1 MLAYIKIYRYKI
13 FYIYY
18 HCKQHTN
25 SNEKDSED
33 EVIYSKFFYA
43 PHQSLNQITDLPA
56 ENLVCMFIN
65 NKLMDDYMLNIF
77 VKNGNTA
84 DDFINNKTIVTL
96 DIINDMQDK
105 VFHGIKSYELES
117 LKNYL
122 SDGWMCFYSSSHYFN
137 GFKKKN
143 KYFVSYIYDNKF
155 DNAII
160 ECENNMPFNECMT
173 FDKRI
178 KYIENE
184 LQARLHSIVKI
195 INITAIREE

>member
-1 MLAYIKIYRYKI
+1 
-13 FYIYY
+13 
-18 HCKQHTN
+18 
-25 SNEKDSED
+25 
-33 EVIYSKFFYA
+33 
-43 PHQSLNQITDLPA
+43 
-56 ENLVCMFIN
+56 
-65 NKLMDDYMLNIF
+65 MDDYMLNVF
-77 VKNGNTA
+77 VQNGNA
-84 DDFINNKTIVTL
+84 A
-96 DIINDMQDK
+96 NDMQDK

-160 ECENNMPFNECMT
+160 ECENNMPL
-173 FDKRI
+173 DKCI

-184 LQARLHSIVKI
+184 LQARLHSMTKI
-195 INITAIREE
+195 INITMIREE

>member
-1 MLAYIKIYRYKI
+1 
-13 FYIYY
+13 
-18 HCKQHTN
+18 
-25 SNEKDSED
+25 
-33 EVIYSKFFYA
+33 
-43 PHQSLNQITDLPA
+43 
-56 ENLVCMFIN
+56 
-65 NKLMDDYMLNIF
+65 MLNVF
-77 VKNGNTA
+77 VQNGNAA
-84 DDFINNKTIVTL
+84 DDFVNNKTIVTL

-184 LQARLHSIVKI
+184 LQASKNYQYNSNKRGMTSLFLYPFDIYIYTHIFM
-195 INITAIREE
+195 